1 MTFLVLNKREGQAR
15 RIDFIIFSVHV
26 TEEVST
32 LRLSL
37 LYHCG
42 RRVSALS
49 VGGESR
55 KRYEGGR
62 KRVFYLYVSWG
73 GQKG

>member
-42 RRVSALS
+42 RRVSVLS

-55 KRYEGGR
+55 KR
-62 KRVFYLYVSWG
+62 
-73 GQKG
+73 